1 MSNAK
6 EKVKVKCIGLTEE
19 GKGIVKVR
27 GKEVQ
32 IPYLI
37 EGETATIEL
46 IQKRNFIDAK
56 VVNLQEKST
65 NRVKPECPYFYK
77 CGGCQLQHMS
87 YKSQLEFKQSSVE
100 KLMKQ
105 YNKVNEILGMKEPY
119 FYRNKVHSTVAYDGK
134 RKIIS
139 GIYEEKTHNVISIDK
154 CIIQDKHAD
163 DIIASILEMMKAF
176 KMKPYEE
183 DTGRGFLR
191 HILVKRGFAS
201 NEIMVVLIVSSQV
214 FPSKNNFINTLL
226 KKHPE
231 ITTIVMNVNNR
242 KTSVVLGNTEKVLY
256 GKGYIEDTLCGC
268 VFEISPKSFYQINPK
283 QTEILYNKAIEM
295 AKLTGKEAILDAY
308 CGIGTIS
315 LIASSKAKSVIGVE
329 LNKDAVKDAIKNA
342 KRNKI
347 TNTYFYNEDA
357 GDFMVGLANEKQKIH
372 TVFMDPPRSGSDE
385 KFLSS
390 LVRLGPKQV
399 IYISCNPVTQERDLR
414 YLTKHGYEVK
424 EIQPVDMFPETWHVE
439 SIILM
444 TSCTSEAKK

>member
-6 EKVKVKCIGLTEE
+6 EKVKVKCIDLTED
-19 GKGIVKVR
+19 GKGIVKLR

-32 IPYLI
+32 VPYLI

-56 VVNLQEKST
+56 VVNLHEKSI

-87 YKSQLEFKQSSVE
+87 YKAQLEFKQSSVE

-134 RKIIS
+134 RNIIS

-231 ITTIVMNVNNR
+231 ITTIIMNVNNR

-295 AKLTGKEAILDAY
+295 AKLTGKESILDAY

-390 LVRLGPKQV
+390 LVRLEPKQV

-424 EIQPVDMFPETWHVE
+424 EIQPVDMFPQTWHVE

-444 TSCTSEAKK
+444 THCGSEDR